1 VTVDALKYLAVII
14 TAYLVGAIPFG
25 ILISRLAKGI
35 DIRRYG
41 SGKIGATNVIRI
53 VGSRAGLISM
63 VLDVAKGSVS
73 VLFAWLLLQ
82 THAAQVAAGAAAVVG
97 HNWPVY
103 IRFKGGRGVAVFV
116 GGLFAMYWPVG
127 LATGAVVLGLGVLTR
142 YMSLGSIAGIAV
154 AIVAMAVLVIIE
166 EQPVECLI
174 YAAAVGCLVL
184 YEHRDNIRRLRAGV
198 ELRLSGGSEAGE
210 DAVRGEEADRR
221 GKAESRGLDRRS
233 D

>member
-1 VTVDALKYLAVII
+1 VDALKYLAVII

-53 VGSRAGLISM
+53 VGSKAGLISM
-63 VLDVAKGSVS
+63 LLDVAKGSVS

-142 YMSLGSIAGIAV
+142 YMSVGSIAGIAV
-154 AIVAMAVLVIIE
+154 AIASMAVLVIVE
-166 EQPVECLI
+166 EQPVEYLV

-184 YEHRDNIRRLRAGV
+184 YEHRDNIQRLRAGV
-198 ELRLSGGSEAGE
+198 ELRLGGRSEAGE
-210 DAVRGEEADRR
+210 RTVRRMGAEEWEKADT
-221 GKAESRGLDRRS
+221 GGPDRRS